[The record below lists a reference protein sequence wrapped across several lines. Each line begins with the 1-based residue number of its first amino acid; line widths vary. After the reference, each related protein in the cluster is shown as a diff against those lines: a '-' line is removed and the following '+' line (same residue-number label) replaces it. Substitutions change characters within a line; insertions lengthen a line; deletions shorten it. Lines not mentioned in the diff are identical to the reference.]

1 MDKQQE
7 MLSGVL
13 SMCYGDISGVQQ
25 KEAPFFKKLL
35 DQMFKFRVKTLLI
48 ATKLTTECV
57 INSDYNCFSRTH
69 NRLLLHISE
78 KKELLCYSAQTMA
91 LVKPMCQ

>member
-48 ATKLTTECV
+48 ATKLTTE
-57 INSDYNCFSRTH
+57 
-69 NRLLLHISE
+69 
-78 KKELLCYSAQTMA
+78 
-91 LVKPMCQ
+91 

>member
-25 KEAPFFKKLL
+25 KEAPFLKKTSWSNV
-35 DQMFKFRVKTLLI
+35 QIQSQNTVNCYKT
-48 ATKLTTECV
+48 
-57 INSDYNCFSRTH
+57 NYRMSN
-69 NRLLLHISE
+69 
-78 KKELLCYSAQTMA
+78 Q
-91 LVKPMCQ
+91 